1 MFPPFLFNAF
11 EGQRFDGSN
20 SSLDWLTE
28 NGYQAF
34 EFAGE
39 VHDLTGDPWFGDLL
53 DGNERHPC
61 DAVSAAFFAERANRI
76 LGWDELGPRPSD
88 VDGDGHIDFSDVLL
102 VLNRWGTQNW
112 LCDLDSDGTVGFSD
126 ILQVLLDWE
135 S

>member
-1 MFPPFLFNAF
+1 
-11 EGQRFDGSN
+11 
-20 SSLDWLTE
+20 
-28 NGYQAF
+28 
-34 EFAGE
+34 
-39 VHDLTGDPWFGDLL
+39 
-53 DGNERHPC
+53 
-61 DAVSAAFFAERANRI
+61 RANRI
-76 LGWDELGPRPSD
+76 LGWDELGPRQSD